1 MWFNYSSVCYYSSSY
16 FKKSVSETA
25 LWCAD
30 WLYDIQQ
37 PIALSH
43 LSNVNALL
51 QMEVLANHC
60 TWFLFQLMLHQNWEI
75 ETEYACAYVCVY
87 VYACV
92 YVWKKE
98 GKRRERQRENWYLHY
113 YYPLVVIRKG
123 KPRNWWRLI
132 AVTT

>member
-1 MWFNYSSVCYYSSSY
+1 MDIYEVKIHCDSTTLLYAIIHQVIL
-16 FKKSVSETA
+16 KKSVSETA

-51 QMEVLANHC
+51 QMEVLADHC
-60 TWFLFQLMLHQNWEI
+60 TWSLFQLMLHQNWEI
-75 ETEYACAYVCVY
+75 ETEYACACECVY

-98 GKRRERQRENWYLHY
+98 GKRRERQRDNWYLHY
-113 YYPLVVIRKG
+113 YLS
-123 KPRNWWRLI
+123 LSSD
-132 AVTT
+132 